1 MEKFEKYFR
10 PGWKCSKYRRRH
22 QRVLNKAMR
31 RINKCVAEDELWRGR
46 FVVRCVDTYFERY
59 QSSHYVGYE
68 MKAALEF
75 RDKKTGFTSV
85 HIDDVNSIVFLN
97 AATLW
102 RWMNDFIMEEANVWA
117 EGRDVIY
124 SNTIDYTKID

>member
-10 PGWKCSKYRRRH
+10 PSWKRSKYRRRH

-31 RINKCVAEDELWRGR
+31 RINDCIAKDELWRGR
-46 FVVRCVDTYFERY
+46 FVVRCIDTYFERY
-59 QSSHYVGYE
+59 QDSYYVGYE
-68 MKAALEF
+68 MRAALEF
-75 RDKKTGFTSV
+75 RDKKTEFTSV

-102 RWMNDFIMEEANVWA
+102 QWMNDFIMKEANVWK
-117 EGRDVIY
+117 EGREVLY
-124 SNTIDYTKID
+124 SDTTDYTKID